1 MRVIFLKGN
10 IMGYGMFT
18 SHGNE
23 VVHELVTFAKK
34 HMLNEKCVVA
44 MLVALSKNETFSE
57 ATDTVVRER
66 VLIATTS

>member
-1 MRVIFLKGN
+1 
-10 IMGYGMFT
+10 
-18 SHGNE
+18 
-23 VVHELVTFAKK
+23 
-34 HMLNEKCVVA
+34 MLNEKSVVA

>member
-1 MRVIFLKGN
+1 
-10 IMGYGMFT
+10 MGYGMFT

-23 VVHELVTFAKK
+23 VVHELVLLAKK
-34 HMLNEKCVVA
+34 HMLNDKSVIA
-44 MLVALSKNETFSE
+44 MLKALGENETFSE